1 MSRLRR
7 SGLLKC
13 NLPIDRNRIVSLR
26 AGRPWRRPVRQQA
39 LSCSRSHTPF
49 ACIIHPIG
57 ACAIGIFGGGAAAD
71 LRLAARCSTAI
82 LTIAQGTLPLGMFGP
97 ENCAYRRG
105 LIGAPSRICQ
115 ALAPLAFGLLI
126 EPTAKWGVVASACL
140 SLAALV
146 ALIALRQTK
155 ETQTIARA
163 AT

>member
-1 MSRLRR
+1 VQSADRSKSHCVAPGRPSMAKACTTTSTFMQPFAHTLHHSPDRRVRYRDLWRRSCGRLR
-7 SGLLKC
+7 
-13 NLPIDRNRIVSLR
+13 P
-26 AGRPWRRPVRQQA
+26 
-39 LSCSRSHTPF
+39 
-49 ACIIHPIG
+49 
-57 ACAIGIFGGGAAAD
+57 
-71 LRLAARCSTAI
+71 AARCSTAI

-163 AT
+163 AA